1 MKNTTKE
8 RRRENNRKI
17 ELTKSR
23 RQLAVKVVFSV
34 IYALFA
40 LLGEPDHWRELLESP
55 MWLLLLC
62 GIGTVLF
69 SFVLLSVLF
78 WLMDLAAERG
88 RRAQRKKYPLSDK
101 RFYAAAVCLC
111 LLCWLPW
118 FLIEYPG
125 WVSNDSVWQLEQ
137 ICGQKAWSNHH
148 PFLHTMLIQL
158 FFEIG
163 RGLTGSFAAGVGLY
177 IFVQMVFLSCV
188 YARILLDLYKKEI
201 HPVWIAAAFLFYAV
215 LPVNG
220 IYAIGMGKD
229 TLFAA
234 VLLLFARDVY
244 RLGRGETAGKSL
256 AVTGLLVCMLR
267 SNGILIFCGTAAG
280 LILCGIRRKQ
290 WMRITVCCAFVL
302 ISYLVYQGPVLDAL
316 KVERP
321 DVIEGMTMPMQH
333 MLSAYC
339 NGGTL
344 TQEQTEYLA
353 SIVPLEQLED
363 YYNASFF
370 DLVKNHIREA
380 GNQQIIAQD
389 KGKFIWMWLTIGLKN
404 PLQYLEAEV
413 RQTYGYWGFHV
424 ETPLYEQYRM
434 AENPFGLTVER
445 KLFSYDSGLKEA
457 ELLMRFQEDFHR
469 IWSLGLT
476 TWLLLACTAYAL
488 YRSRS
493 VLPYLPYLFLF
504 VSLLLATPV
513 YAEFRYT
520 YGIFVAIPFLLAV
533 TLAGEDKGCALRGR
547 GKKE

>member
-1 MKNTTKE
+1 MKKHTEE
-8 RRRENNRKI
+8 RYRENNRKRKLP
-17 ELTKSR
+17 ESK
-23 RQLAVKVVFSV
+23 RQLAVKAVFSL
-34 IYALFA
+34 IYALFV

-55 MWLLLLC
+55 MWLLLLR
-62 GIGTVLF
+62 GIGTALF
-69 SFVLLSVLF
+69 SFVLLSGLF
-78 WLMDLAAERG
+78 WLLDLTAGRG
-88 RRAQRKKYPLSDK
+88 HRAQRKKQLLTDK
-101 RFYAAAVCLC
+101 RFFALAACLC

-148 PFLHTMLIQL
+148 PFLHTMLIKL

-177 IFVQMVFLSCV
+177 IFAQMVFLSCV
-188 YARILLDLYKKEI
+188 YALLLLDLRKKELS
-201 HPVWIAAAFLFYAV
+201 PVWIAAAFLFYAV

-229 TLFAA
+229 TLFAG
-234 VLLLFARDVY
+234 VLLLFARNVY
-244 RLGRGETAGKSL
+244 RFSRGEKAGKSL

-267 SNGILIFCGTAAG
+267 SNGILVFCGTAAG
-280 LILCGIRRKQ
+280 LILCGIRKKQ
-290 WMRITVCCAFVL
+290 WKRITVCCAFVL
-302 ISYLVYQGPVLDAL
+302 ISYLIYQGPVLDAL
-316 KVERP
+316 EVEQP

-353 SIVPLEQLED
+353 SIVPLERLEE

-370 DLVKNHIREA
+370 DLVKNRIREA
-380 GNQQIIAQD
+380 GNQQVIAED
-389 KGKFIWMWLTIGLKN
+389 KGKFIRMWLLIGLRN
-404 PLQYLEAEV
+404 PMQYLEAEV

-457 ELLMRFQEDFHR
+457 ELLMRFQEDFHLV
-469 IWSLGLT
+469 WSLGLT

-504 VSLLLATPV
+504 ISLLLATPV

-520 YGIFVAIPFLLAV
+520 YGIFTAIPFLLAV
-533 TLAGEDKGCALRGR
+533 TLAGEDQGCTLWRR
-547 GKKE
+547 RKKE